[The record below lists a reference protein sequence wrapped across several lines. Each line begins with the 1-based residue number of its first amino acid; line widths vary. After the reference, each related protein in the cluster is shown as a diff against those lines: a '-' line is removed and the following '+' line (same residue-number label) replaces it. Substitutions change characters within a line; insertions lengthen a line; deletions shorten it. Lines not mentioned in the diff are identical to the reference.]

1 MIPIQKYYLQKVKN
15 YLWHLPKSIYFKT
28 KFKNP
33 SKNLTLIGVTG
44 TDGKTTTAKLIY
56 EVLTKAGIKTGL
68 ITTIGAKTGNRDIN
82 TGLHMTSPDPSLVQQ
97 IFQEMVKS
105 GLTHAVIEVTSHALD
120 QFRFFGCHFK
130 VSVITNTSHE
140 HLDDFIDMHR
150 YIHAKNKIFHYSDI
164 AILNKDD
171 QSFKQ
176 ISKNVTIPS
185 KTYSID
191 TKSTYQA
198 TNIKINQDE
207 LTFKVNQATFKTNS
221 NYYYQIYNILAAYS
235 VINTLNIDTNLFL
248 SVIKDFPEVAGRR
261 QTVPNN
267 LNFKTIIDFAHTPA
281 ALESTLSSLKKLTKG
296 NLIVIFGATGG
307 RDKSKRP
314 LMGAVVSQHADIAIL
329 TSDDT
334 RNEKVED
341 INQQIA
347 QGIKANSEFFNYVK
361 ITSSKQ
367 FQKISLLAQNKFVY
381 LDIPNR
387 QDAFNFAVKLAQP
400 GDTVIAC
407 GKGHETSILHGTT
420 EYPWSESEA
429 FRTAFR
435 LKTQL

>member
-1 MIPIQKYYLQKVKN
+1 
-15 YLWHLPKSIYFKT
+15 
-28 KFKNP
+28 
-33 SKNLTLIGVTG
+33 
-44 TDGKTTTAKLIY
+44 
-56 EVLTKAGIKTGL
+56 
-68 ITTIGAKTGNRDIN
+68 
-82 TGLHMTSPDPSLVQQ
+82 
-97 IFQEMVKS
+97 
-105 GLTHAVIEVTSHALD
+105 
-120 QFRFFGCHFK
+120 
-130 VSVITNTSHE
+130 
-140 HLDDFIDMHR
+140 MHR

-171 QSFKQ
+171 QSYKQ

-207 LTFKVNQATFKTNS
+207 LTFKVNQTTFKTNS

-235 VINTLNIDTNLFL
+235 VINTLNIDTDLFL

-261 QTVPNN
+261 QSVPNK
-267 LNFKTIIDFAHTPA
+267 LNIKTIIDFAHTPA

-314 LMGAVVSQHADIAIL
+314 LMGAVVSQHANIAIL

-347 QGIKANSEFFNYVK
+347 QGIKPNSEFFNYVK

-387 QDAFNFAVKLAQP
+387 QDAFNYAIKLAQP

-435 LKTQL
+435 LKTQI

>member
-1 MIPIQKYYLQKVKN
+1 
-15 YLWHLPKSIYFKT
+15 
-28 KFKNP
+28 
-33 SKNLTLIGVTG
+33 
-44 TDGKTTTAKLIY
+44 
-56 EVLTKAGIKTGL
+56 
-68 ITTIGAKTGNRDIN
+68 
-82 TGLHMTSPDPSLVQQ
+82 
-97 IFQEMVKS
+97 
-105 GLTHAVIEVTSHALD
+105 
-120 QFRFFGCHFK
+120 
-130 VSVITNTSHE
+130 
-140 HLDDFIDMHR
+140 
-150 YIHAKNKIFHYSDI
+150 
-164 AILNKDD
+164 
-171 QSFKQ
+171 
-176 ISKNVTIPS
+176 
-185 KTYSID
+185 
-191 TKSTYQA
+191 
-198 TNIKINQDE
+198 
-207 LTFKVNQATFKTNS
+207 
-221 NYYYQIYNILAAYS
+221 
-235 VINTLNIDTNLFL
+235 
-248 SVIKDFPEVAGRR
+248 
-261 QTVPNN
+261 
-267 LNFKTIIDFAHTPA
+267 
-281 ALESTLSSLKKLTKG
+281 
-296 NLIVIFGATGG
+296 
-307 RDKSKRP
+307 
-314 LMGAVVSQHADIAIL
+314 MGAVVSQHADIAIL